1 MTVKRLMG
9 SGVVLILAAVA
20 LLCLMLVTDVSVA
33 GAWPAPTTEVSG
45 AACDGVGGRS
55 DATVTI
61 TNRESGYQ
69 DNPGRISNVSVVGD
83 PTSVDIPATITF
95 SPNPVP
101 NTGSSTATASFSV
114 PSDYAGTIK
123 VRYTFSWLGA
133 ESYDVMVPITV
144 VKCVLVTTTTS
155 STTTTVPETTTTTT
169 EPETTTT
176 TSTSTTSTS
185 TTSSTTSTT
194 APTTTTTEPS
204 TTTTVQDTTTTSST
218 STTVPSTTSTTGAI
232 TTTTLGETTTIPT
245 TIVSVPDTTV
255 VEAEIGTAISILPVT
270 GNSTKTLIII
280 AAGLAVVGGMI
291 LIVTARGKK

>member
-9 SGVVLILAAVA
+9 SGVVLILAAVG
-20 LLCLMLVTDVSVA
+20 LLCLMLVTDVSAA

-45 AACDGVGGRS
+45 CACDGVGGRS
-55 DATVTI
+55 DIIVTI
-61 TNRESGYQ
+61 TNHESGYQ

-83 PTSVDIPATITF
+83 PTSVGIPATITF

-114 PSDYAGTIK
+114 PSNYAGTIK

-144 VKCVLVTTTTS
+144 VKCVLDTTTTS

-185 TTSSTTSTT
+185 TTSSTTSTST
-194 APTTTTTEPS
+194 TTSTTQPVTTTTTVPDS
-204 TTTTVQDTTTTSST
+204 TTST
-218 STTVPSTTSTTGAI
+218 STTVPSTTSTTGII

-245 TIVSVPDTTV
+245 ITVSVPETTV

-270 GNSTKTLIII
+270 GSSTKTLIII
-280 AAGLAVVGGMI
+280 AAGLVMVGGMI